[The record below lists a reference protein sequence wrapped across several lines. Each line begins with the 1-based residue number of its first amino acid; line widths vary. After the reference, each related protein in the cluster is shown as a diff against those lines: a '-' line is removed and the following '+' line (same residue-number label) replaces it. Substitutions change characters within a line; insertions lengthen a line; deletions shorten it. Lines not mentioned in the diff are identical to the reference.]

1 MYGSSIIQR
10 QERGIVEVN
19 RFLAEQEFQ
28 NVMQDHMN
36 YLLKLAYLYVKDWPA
51 AEDIVQDVFLNFYQK
66 FEQFEERSSLKTYL
80 TRMTINKCKDY
91 LKSWRYRKQ
100 ILTTS
105 FLNPAKKERNR
116 IVEQDE
122 KLELADAVLQLPLK
136 YREVIIYYYFE
147 ELSVLEV
154 SQILAISDNTVK
166 TRLRKARAL
175 LKVQL
180 KHNEWEVLIHE

>member
-1 MYGSSIIQR
+1 MG
-10 QERGIVEVN
+10 ECGVN
-19 RFLAEQEFQ
+19 HFLTEQNFQ
-28 NVMQDHMN
+28 QAMQDHAD

-51 AEDIVQDVFLNFYQK
+51 AEDIVQDVFLTYYQK

-80 TRMTINKCKDY
+80 AKMTINKCKDY

-100 ILTTS
+100 VLTNS
-105 FLNPAKKERNR
+105 FLNPARKTRNR

-136 YREVIIYYYFE
+136 YREVIIYYYFD

-154 SQILAISDNTVK
+154 SHILLISDNTVK
-166 TRLRKARAL
+166 TFGNRR
-175 LKVQL
+175 
-180 KHNEWEVLIHE
+180 